1 MSIAEVLGQM
11 EAWTTEERQQIIRR
25 ALVLDEPGLSGKDV
39 RIVEERLRAHEVDP
53 ASSLSLDQAVSRL
66 RTQFPA

>member
-1 MSIAEVLGQM
+1 MSFAEVLGQM

-25 ALVLDEPGLSGKDV
+25 ALVLDEPGLSGEDV
-39 RIVEERLRAHEVDP
+39 CIVEERLRAHEVDP